1 MCNHIIKTV
10 NLTKQFKSKT
20 VIKNLNFTLKKGEI
34 CAIIGKNGAGKS
46 TFFKMLSNQVL
57 PTEGLIQLDNQED
70 KNLHLSRKKFSFL
83 IEAPAFFDNFTA
95 KQNLEYY
102 RIQRGIENK
111 NLIDELIRVVKLEE
125 HTKVTFRNYSMGMKQ
140 RLGIAL
146 CLLSNPDCLVLDEP
160 TNGLDAEGIRELRQ
174 LLINLNKERNT
185 TILISSHVL
194 SELQNIATR
203 YVFFNKGKIIEDISA
218 ADFERKSLQ
227 HLKIKVNDTSL
238 AIDLLKQFERNLQC
252 EILEDNWIIIKNNV
266 TNGSNINTFLTKNN
280 IIVYEFKIEH
290 HNLEGYFFNLLGGDL
305 T

>member
-1 MCNHIIKTV
+1 MCSYIIKTV
-10 NLTKQFKSKT
+10 NLTKEFKSKP

-46 TFFKMLSNQVL
+46 TFFKMLSSQVL

-70 KNLHLSRKKFSFL
+70 KNLDLSRKKFSFL

-102 RIQRGIENK
+102 RIQRGIDNK
-111 NLIDELIRVVKLEE
+111 KLIDELIRMVKLEE
-125 HTKVTFRNYSMGMKQ
+125 HTKVTFSNYSMGMKQ

-174 LLINLNKERNT
+174 LLINLNKEKNT

-203 YVFFNKGKIIEDISA
+203 YVFLDKGKIIEDINA
-218 ADFERKSLQ
+218 NDFEKKSSQ

-238 AIDLLKQFERNLQC
+238 AVDLLKQFERNLQC
-252 EILEDNWIIIKNNV
+252 EILEDNWIIVKNNI
-266 TNGSNINTFLTKNN
+266 TDGSNINTFLTKNN
-280 IIVYEFKIEH
+280 ITVYEIKVEH

>member
-1 MCNHIIKTV
+1 MCNYIIKTV
-10 NLTKQFKSKT
+10 NLTKEFKSKP

-70 KNLHLSRKKFSFL
+70 KDLDLSRKKFSFL

-102 RIQRGIENK
+102 RIQRGIDNK
-111 NLIDELIRVVKLEE
+111 KLIDELIRMVKLEE
-125 HTKVTFRNYSMGMKQ
+125 HTKVTFSNYSMGMKQ

-174 LLINLNKERNT
+174 LLINLNKEKNT

-203 YVFFNKGKIIEDISA
+203 YVFLDKGKIIEDINA
-218 ADFERKSLQ
+218 NDFEKKSSQ

-252 EILEDNWIIIKNNV
+252 DILEDNWIIVKNNI
-266 TNGSNINTFLTKNN
+266 TDGSNINAFLTKNN
-280 IIVYEFKIEH
+280 IIVYEFKVEH

>member
-1 MCNHIIKTV
+1 MCNYIIKTV
-10 NLTKQFKSKT
+10 NLTKEFKSKP

-70 KNLHLSRKKFSFL
+70 KDLDLSRKKFSFL

-102 RIQRGIENK
+102 RIQRGIDNK
-111 NLIDELIRVVKLEE
+111 KLIDELIRMVKLEE
-125 HTKVTFRNYSMGMKQ
+125 HTKVTFSNYSMGMKQ

-174 LLINLNKERNT
+174 LLINLNKEKNT

-203 YVFFNKGKIIEDISA
+203 YVFLDKGKIIEDINA
-218 ADFERKSLQ
+218 NDFEKKSSQ

-252 EILEDNWIIIKNNV
+252 DILEDNWIIVKNNI
-266 TNGSNINTFLTKNN
+266 TDGSNINTFLTKNN
-280 IIVYEFKIEH
+280 IIVYEFKVEH